1 MRYRFIGEHR
11 SGFGVEKMC
20 RVMKVSRS
28 GYYAWSGRPP
38 SRRQG
43 ENESLLA
50 AIRDV
55 HGPSRGTYGSPRIQ
69 AELVS
74 QGFGCGRNRVAR
86 LMRQNSI
93 RAGVKRRFKSTTQS
107 KHGYP
112 IAPDLVR
119 RDFTV
124 AAPNRVWAAD
134 LSYIDTAEGWL
145 YLAVILDLYSR
156 QVVGWSM
163 KERLTS
169 AITVDALLQAL
180 RHRQPP
186 GGLIVHSDRGGQFAC
201 DEFRRLL
208 AAAGAVG
215 SMSRSGDCYDNA
227 CAESFFGTL
236 KTELV
241 YRRRY
246 RDRSEA
252 RRSIFEYIEVFYNRQ
267 RRHSTLGYKS
277 PVEFEQLKP

>member
-1 MRYRFIGEHR
+1 MRYRFIGEQR
-11 SGFGVEKMC
+11 SGFEVGKMC
-20 RVMKVSRS
+20 RVLKVSRS

-38 SRRQG
+38 SRRWS
-43 ENESLLA
+43 ENERLLA

-55 HGPSRGTYGSPRIQ
+55 HGKSHGTYGSPRVH
-69 AELVS
+69 AELASRGV
-74 QGFGCGRNRVAR
+74 GCSRNRIAR
-86 LMRQNSI
+86 LMRQNGI
-93 RAGVKRRFKSTTQS
+93 RATVKRRFRSTTQS

-112 IAPDLVR
+112 IAANLVR
-119 RDFTV
+119 RDFT
-124 AAPNRVWAAD
+124 APAPNRVWAAD

-169 AITVDALLQAL
+169 EITVDAFRQAIG
-180 RHRQPP
+180 HRQPP
-186 GGLIVHSDRGGQFAC
+186 GGLIVHSDRGSQFAC
-201 DEFRRLL
+201 EEFRRLL
-208 AAAGAVG
+208 ADVGAVG
-215 SMSRSGDCYDNA
+215 SMSRRGDCYDNA
-227 CAESFFGTL
+227 CVESFFGTL

-241 YRRRY
+241 YRQRY
-246 RDRSEA
+246 PDRDEA

-277 PVEFEQLKP
+277 PVEFELLNT

>member
-1 MRYRFIGEHR
+1 MRYRFIGDHR
-11 SGFGVEKMC
+11 SGFGVKKMC
-20 RVMKVSRS
+20 QVMAVSRS

-38 SRRQG
+38 SRRQVAS
-43 ENESLLA
+43 ERLLA
-50 AIRDV
+50 VIRDV
-55 HGPSRGTYGSPRIQ
+55 HHESRGTYGSPRIQ

-74 QGFGCGRNRVAR
+74 QGFACGRNRVAR
-86 LMRQNSI
+86 LMRQNDI
-93 RAGVKRRFKSTTQS
+93 RAGVKRRFKSTTRS

-119 RDFTV
+119 RDFK
-124 AAPNRVWAAD
+124 ADAPNRVWAAD
-134 LSYIDTAEGWL
+134 LSYIDTSQGWL

-163 KERLTS
+163 KERLT
-169 AITVDALLQAL
+169 ADIAVDAFRQAL
-180 RHRQPP
+180 RRRQPP
-186 GGLIVHSDRGGQFAC
+186 GGLIVHSDRGSQFAC
-201 DEFRRLL
+201 HEFRRLL

-227 CAESFFGTL
+227 CVESFFGTL

>member
-1 MRYRFIGEHR
+1 MRYRFIAEHR

-20 RVMKVSRS
+20 RVMAVSRS

-43 ENESLLA
+43 ENKRLLA
-50 AIRDV
+50 AIRNV
-55 HGPSRGTYGSPRIQ
+55 HVRSRGTYGSLRVH

-74 QGFGCGRNRVAR
+74 TGFSCGRNRVAR
-86 LMRQNSI
+86 LMRQNGI
-93 RAGVKRRFKSTTQS
+93 RASVKRRFKSTTQS

-119 RDFTV
+119 RNFTV
-124 AAPNRVWAAD
+124 AAPNRVWATD

-169 AITVDALLQAL
+169 AITVDAFRQAL

-208 AAAGAVG
+208 APAGAVG

-227 CAESFFGTL
+227 CVESFFGTL

-241 YRRRY
+241 YRQRY

-277 PVEFEQLKP
+277 PVEFEKLKP